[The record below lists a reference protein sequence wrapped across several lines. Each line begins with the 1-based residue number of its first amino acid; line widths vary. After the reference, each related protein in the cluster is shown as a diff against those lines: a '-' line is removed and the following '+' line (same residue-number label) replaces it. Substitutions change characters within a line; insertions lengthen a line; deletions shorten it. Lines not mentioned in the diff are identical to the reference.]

1 MYNPKKLSFLISR
14 PKTLKPLKKL
24 FSDGTASI
32 IFYSICLKISYFW
45 DIKRPWCGNL
55 ENSEDSMALQE
66 NVKLQ
71 HNLQTILN
79 YILNSFSAN
88 SRPIIGDT
96 GTIIGDTRPI
106 ISITWPEI

>member
-1 MYNPKKLSFLISR
+1 MFKNKFNNI
-14 PKTLKPLKKL
+14 
-24 FSDGTASI
+24 
-32 IFYSICLKISYFW
+32 FW

-71 HNLQTILN
+71 HNLQNILN

-88 SRPIIGDT
+88 SRPIIGD
-96 GTIIGDTRPI
+96 IGPI